1 MKGRVPCNNCEGKG
15 YREISIQSGEV
26 LAVVQRERNHNL
38 LEIAY
43 VLEKRFGIQLNF
55 AIALG
60 GCALA
65 YLEAFD
71 DMSTRGVREDG
82 CDAMPILLNE
92 ETGLDADAVG

>member
-43 VLEKRFGIQLNF
+43 VLEKRFGIRLDF
-55 AIALG
+55 AIELG

-71 DMSTRGVREDG
+71 DMSTGGVIEDG
-82 CDAMPILLNE
+82 CDPMPILPNE